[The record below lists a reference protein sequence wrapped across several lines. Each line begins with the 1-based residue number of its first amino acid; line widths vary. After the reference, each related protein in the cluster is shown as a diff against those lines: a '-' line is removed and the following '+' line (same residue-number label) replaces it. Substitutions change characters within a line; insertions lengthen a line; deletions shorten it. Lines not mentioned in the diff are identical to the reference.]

1 MFTKRDIFKLCVA
14 AVLLLSTVMA
24 VAQNETDW
32 GCILRAE
39 YQVNISKPLNLPI
52 RNDKLDITV
61 KEDLR
66 FENNMSR
73 YSRSKTTLGVDY
85 KFTRL
90 GIKLG
95 AGFEYINRYTNK
107 FIYRNRYR
115 YFFNLSYEYA
125 YRNWEFG
132 FRTRFITMYNDE
144 ARGYYNYKARYY
156 WRNKLVVAY
165 KQPNSRFKYSLSGE
179 MYTEINKDRDLQ
191 LNTMMYEGSVDYRL
205 TRRQYLSVFVRDY
218 RDIYITDDQIR
229 TVFFG
234 LGWKFKH

>member
-1 MFTKRDIFKLCVA
+1 
-14 AVLLLSTVMA
+14 
-24 VAQNETDW
+24 
-32 GCILRAE
+32 
-39 YQVNISKPLNLPI
+39 
-52 RNDKLDITV
+52 
-61 KEDLR
+61 
-66 FENNMSR
+66 
-73 YSRSKTTLGVDY
+73 
-85 KFTRL
+85 
-90 GIKLG
+90 
-95 AGFEYINRYTNK
+95 
-107 FIYRNRYR
+107 
-115 YFFNLSYEYA
+115 
-125 YRNWEFG
+125 
-132 FRTRFITMYNDE
+132 MYNDE
-144 ARGYYNYKARYY
+144 ARGYYNYKAHYY